1 MAVEIRSA
9 TTADAETIQRIYAP
23 YVLET
28 AISFEEVPPTV
39 DEMAARIA
47 STRRTHPWLVAVDG
61 AKVCGYAYAGAHRE
75 RAAYR
80 FSADT
85 TVYIA
90 PEAQRRGI
98 GHRLYAELLRELK
111 RRGVHMAF
119 AGIALPNPGSIA
131 LHESMGFAAVGVYRE
146 VGFKFGRWHDVGWWQ
161 RPTWHQSRSRWWQD
175 APADRSTEAD

>member
-1 MAVEIRSA
+1 VKGLSVQIAIRSA
-9 TTADAETIQRIYAP
+9 TTADAEAIQRIYAP
-23 YVLET
+23 FVLET
-28 AISFEEVPPTV
+28 VISFEEVPPTV
-39 DEMAARIA
+39 EEMAGRIT
-47 STRRTHPWLVAVDG
+47 STQKAHPWLVAVDG
-61 AKVCGYAYAGAHRE
+61 GKVCGYAYAGAHRE

-98 GHRLYAELLRELK
+98 GHMLYAELLPELK

-119 AGIALPNPGSIA
+119 AGIALPNPGSVA
-131 LHESMGFAAVGVYRE
+131 LHQSMGFAPVGVYRE

-161 RPTWHQSRSRWWQD
+161 RPLGVTN
-175 APADRSTEAD
+175 